1 MAPQSKSGP
10 TAAESPGNQS
20 GDRPAAASRGLSVRS
35 GGIDGSALLERDQFP
50 LLAAQDIAYLDSAA
64 SAQKPRIVLE
74 AMRRFYETSYANIHR
89 AVYPL
94 SEAAT
99 EAYEGARARVG
110 GFLGAP
116 SADCIVFTR
125 NATEAVN
132 LVANSFGG
140 SRLRAGDHVL
150 VTLLEHHA
158 NIVPWQMLRDRLGL
172 RLSAVPLDAAGDLDL
187 DALDY
192 LLAARPKLLAVTA
205 AANGIGTRTPIK
217 EIVARAHRAG
227 AAVLVDAA
235 QAAPH
240 LKIDV
245 ADWDCDF
252 LVFTG
257 HKLYGPD
264 GIGVLYGKPDLL
276 AAMPPWQGGGDMIR
290 SVTIARTEFADPPQ
304 RFEAGTPPIGAAVGL
319 AAAIDLVEQVGF
331 RRIEAHDRMLVD
343 YTLRRLSEIPGITPV
358 GDPKVRIG
366 IVSFVVEGIHP
377 HDVGS
382 LLGARGVCVRTGHH
396 CAQPLMEH
404 LGLPGTVRA
413 SFGLYNALGDID
425 RMVEGLQGARQM
437 LAR

>member
-1 MAPQSKSGP
+1 MAAQSKSGP
-10 TAAESPGNQS
+10 LVQGNPEPPNHGLPGQ
-20 GDRPAAASRGLSVRS
+20 G
-35 GGIDGSALLERDQFP
+35 GGIDGSALLGRDQFP
-50 LLAAQDIAYLDSAA
+50 LLASQDLAYLDSAA
-64 SAQKPRIVLE
+64 SAQKPRLVLD

-99 EAYEGARARVG
+99 EAYEGARARVAA
-110 GFLGAP
+110 FLGAP
-116 SADCIVFTR
+116 EAAGIVFTR

-140 SRLRAGDHVL
+140 SRFRPGDHIL
-150 VTLLEHHA
+150 TTLLEHHA

-172 RLSAVPLDAAGDLDL
+172 KLSAVPVDAAGDLDL

-205 AANGIGTRTPIK
+205 AANGTGTRTPIK

-240 LKIDV
+240 FKIDV

-264 GIGVLYGKPDLL
+264 GIGVLYAKAEHL

-290 SVTIARTEFADPPQ
+290 SVSIERSEFADPPQ

-319 AAAIDLVEQVGF
+319 AAAIGLVEQIGF
-331 RRIEAHDRMLVD
+331 RRIEAHDRILVD
-343 YTLRRLSEIPGITPV
+343 YALRRLSEIPGIGLI

-366 IVSFVVEGIHP
+366 IVSFTVDGIHP

-396 CAQPLMEH
+396 CAQPLMDH
-404 LGLPGTVRA
+404 LGIPGTVRA
-413 SFGLYNALGDID
+413 SFGLHNDVGDID
-425 RMVEGLQGARQM
+425 RMVEALQIARQT